1 MDYFLCICLLFLYK
15 RDDCCQFMLYAPGKT
30 VVMEFREDTND
41 SWVFAVD
48 ETRFAE
54 KDDEMI
60 WDKYHT
66 EGSTDSWIWEVDE
79 SQYGGGNG
87 SVDTENGDDN
97 TATESG
103 TEMLSESQDSDGA
116 EEASQPDDAEEAS
129 EFEYSDGSVTEGE
142 RFYTINE
149 VRQVKTKKF
158 RTTAT
163 DYSVSFKGL
172 EDLNVVQQGLN
183 VRILFE
189 QLLDDVT
196 TGMKE
201 SDQIRFVLRTEQ
213 LDTPI
218 SLPFMPVSKLTPE
231 RVYSQIERVV
241 QSHQEFRLDG
251 SVVVDIVHVEMPE
264 GKGKRKRSDINLGNH
279 LKCKGSVITI
289 RNDDDLCLARAL
301 VVAVAKASGDKR
313 YKHLADHRRP
323 LQGKA
328 ARELHEK
335 AGVPFGPCGIPE
347 VKQFQKYLSEYEINI
362 VSADHQN
369 SIIYPERP
377 TDLEAKRLFLYL
389 HNNHYDIITSMPAF
403 LDHSYFC
410 YECRKA
416 YDSTVQHL
424 CPAMCKLC
432 RAFDCSYG
440 EPQDCKECGR
450 TFKSQACYDRH
461 KEALGAG
468 QSVCQ
473 LVKKCTKCGKS
484 VVIYNMPHHI
494 CEETKCRTCREF
506 VKYKDMNAHLCY
518 IRRPKK
524 KKACNTLEES
534 ECEEEEEDRGY
545 DQLMFFDYE
554 CSQENGTHEP
564 NLCIVHDEAGEEWVF
579 SGEDTNSDFCKWVFT
594 KGHANHIFVAHNFQG
609 YDGYFIQSF
618 LNTNAV
624 KYDVVMRGSKIVTLT
639 VPMFNIRFID
649 SLNFIPMA
657 LANFPKTFGLDE
669 LCKGYFPHL
678 FNRRENQ
685 DYVGPIPPEPYYMA
699 NGMNTKKREAF
710 REWHREQR
718 DNNYVF
724 DFAKEI
730 RAYCRSDVDILRR
743 SCMEFRELFRDSTG
757 IDPFEKCLT
766 IASACNL
773 VYRTN
778 FLKEDTIA
786 VFNSYRQLKT
796 KQSNTAIKWL
806 SYVAEKENIRIE
818 HVRNGGEERLK
829 RYSMD
834 GYHRESNTVY
844 EFQGC
849 LWHGK

>member
-1 MDYFLCICLLFLYK
+1 
-15 RDDCCQFMLYAPGKT
+15 MLYAPGET
-30 VVMEFREDTND
+30 IVMEFREDTND

-48 ETRFAE
+48 ETQFAE
-54 KDDEMI
+54 KDDDAMI

-87 SVDTENGDDN
+87 GADTQSGDAN
-97 TATESG
+97 TTTESG
-103 TEMLSESQDSDGA
+103 AEMLSESQDSDGA
-116 EEASQPDDAEEAS
+116 EEASQSDSAEET
-129 EFEYSDGSVTEGE
+129 SDDSVTEGE

-149 VRQVKTKKF
+149 VRQVRTKKF

-163 DYSVSFKGL
+163 DYSISFKGL

-201 SDQIRFVLRTEQ
+201 SDQVRFVLRTEQ
-213 LDTPI
+213 LETPI

-241 QSHQEFRLDG
+241 QSHQEFRLNG

-264 GKGKRKRSDINLGNH
+264 GEGKRKRGDIDLGSH
-279 LKCKGSVITI
+279 LKSKGSVITI
-289 RNDDDLCLARAL
+289 KNNDDLCLSRAL
-301 VVAVAKASGDKR
+301 VVAIAKASGDKR
-313 YKHLADHRRP
+313 YKQLARHDRP
-323 LQGKA
+323 VQEKA

-347 VKQFQKYLSEYEINI
+347 VKQFQKYLTEYEINI

-377 TDLEAKRLFLYL
+377 TTTEAKRLFLYL
-389 HNNHYDIITSMPAF
+389 HNNHYDVITSMPAF

-416 YDSTVQHL
+416 YDSTVSHL

-432 RAFDCSYG
+432 RAFDCPQG
-440 EPQDCKECGR
+440 EPQDCEECGR

-473 LVKKCTKCGKS
+473 LIKRCVKCGKS
-484 VVIYNMPHHI
+484 VVIYNLPHHI
-494 CEETKCRTCREF
+494 CGETKCRTCGEF

-518 IRRPKK
+518 IRKPKGRG
-524 KKACNTLEES
+524 ACDTVEEGA
-534 ECEEEEEDRGY
+534 EEVNRGY

-554 CSQENGTHEP
+554 CRQEDGTHEP
-564 NLCIVHDEAGEEWVF
+564 NLCVVHDEAGEEWVF

-594 KGHANHIFVAHNFQG
+594 KGHVNHIFVAHNFQG

-624 KYDVVMRGSKIVTLT
+624 KYEVVMRGAKIVTLT
-639 VPMFNIRFID
+639 VPMFNIRFVD

-678 FNRRENQ
+678 FNRKENQ

-699 NGMNTKKREAF
+699 NGMSAKKRETF
-710 REWHREQR
+710 LEWHRKQR
-718 DNNYVF
+718 DNGYVF

-757 IDPFEKCLT
+757 IDPFERCLT

-773 VYRTN
+773 VFRTN

-786 VFNSYRQLKT
+786 VFDSYRQLEP

-806 SYVAEKENIRIE
+806 SYVAEKEGIRIE
-818 HVRNGGEERLK
+818 HVRNGGEERLR
-829 RYSMD
+829 RYSMG

-844 EFQGC
+844 KFRGC

>member
-1 MDYFLCICLLFLYK
+1 
-15 RDDCCQFMLYAPGKT
+15 MLYTSGKT

-48 ETRFAE
+48 ETQFSE
-54 KDDEMI
+54 KDDDEMI

-87 SVDTENGDDN
+87 SADTQSADAD
-97 TATESG
+97 TTTESG
-103 TEMLSESQDSDGA
+103 TEMLGESQDSDGA
-116 EEASQPDDAEEAS
+116 EEASQSDSAEETG
-129 EFEYSDGSVTEGE
+129 DDSVTEGE
-142 RFYTINE
+142 RFYTINK
-149 VRQVKTKKF
+149 VRQVRTKKF

-172 EDLNVVQQGLN
+172 EDLSVVQQGLN

-196 TGMKE
+196 ADMKE

-213 LDTPI
+213 LETPI
-218 SLPFMPVSKLTPE
+218 SLPFMPVSELTPE

-241 QSHQEFRLDG
+241 QSHQEFRLNG

-264 GKGKRKRSDINLGNH
+264 GEGKRKRRDINLESH
-279 LKCKGSVITI
+279 LKSKGSVITI
-289 RNDDDLCLARAL
+289 KNNDDLCLSRAL
-301 VVAVAKASGDKR
+301 VVAIAKASGDKR
-313 YKHLADHRRP
+313 YKQLVKHDRP
-323 LQGKA
+323 VQGKA

-347 VKQFQKYLSEYEINI
+347 VKQFQKYLTEYEINI

-377 TDLEAKRLFLYL
+377 TTTEAKRLFLYL
-389 HNNHYDIITSMPAF
+389 HNNHYDVITSMPAF

-416 YDSTVQHL
+416 YDSTVSHL

-432 RAFDCSYG
+432 RAFDCPQG
-440 EPQDCKECGR
+440 EPQDCEECGR

-473 LVKKCTKCGKS
+473 LIKKCVKCGKS
-484 VVIYNMPHHI
+484 VVIYNLPHHI
-494 CEETKCRTCREF
+494 CGETKCRTCGEF

-518 IRRPKK
+518 IRKPKER
-524 KKACNTLEES
+524 KACDTIEES
-534 ECEEEEEDRGY
+534 EESEEEKEEVDRGY

-554 CSQENGTHEP
+554 CRQEDGTHEP

-579 SGEDTNSDFCKWVFT
+579 SGEDTNSDFCKWVFA
-594 KGHANHIFVAHNFQG
+594 KGHVNHIFVAHNFQG
-609 YDGYFIQSF
+609 YDGYFIQNF
-618 LNTNAV
+618 LNNNAV
-624 KYDVVMRGSKIVTLT
+624 KYEVVMRGAKIVTLT
-639 VPMFNIRFID
+639 VPMFNIRFVD

-699 NGMNTKKREAF
+699 NGMSTKKRETF
-710 REWHREQR
+710 LEWHRKQR
-718 DNNYVF
+718 DNDYVF

-757 IDPFEKCLT
+757 IDPFERCLT

-773 VYRTN
+773 VFRTN

-806 SYVAEKENIRIE
+806 SYVAEKEGIRIE